1 MRLRLQPLGLR
12 SVGLRFYPDLAEA
25 RAKPAP
31 PLKRHRKR
39 RRGLLALALLLL
51 ISVLVSGCGSSRK
64 AASTTAAEVS
74 WPGGSV
80 STGNQAQLV
89 EKFNVFL
96 KGRKKA
102 ASPTQL
108 ALEFVRADRTQTAL
122 TTTRAQSSPEGG
134 GPTTVTIVQDR
145 LADDSVRATR
155 YVLRF
160 VPGGGKWRLE
170 SAVRTQRCQVGR
182 GHQNFAAGD
191 CL

>member
-1 MRLRLQPLGLR
+1 
-12 SVGLRFYPDLAEA
+12 
-25 RAKPAP
+25 
-31 PLKRHRKR
+31 
-39 RRGLLALALLLL
+39 
-51 ISVLVSGCGSSRK
+51 LVSGCGSSEK
-64 AASTTAAEVS
+64 AASTTVVEAS
-74 WPGGSV
+74 WPAVQLSA
-80 STGNQAQLV
+80 GNQAQLV

-108 ALEFVRADRTQTAL
+108 ALEFVRADRTQSAL

-155 YVLRF
+155 YVLRL
-160 VPGGGKWRLE
+160 VPAGGTWRLQ
-170 SAVRTQRCQVGR
+170 SAVRTQRCQPGR
-182 GHQNFAAGD
+182 GHQNFAAGN

>member
-1 MRLRLQPLGLR
+1 MRLGLQPLGVR
-12 SVGLRFYPDLAEA
+12 SVRFRFYPVLAEA

-31 PLKRHRKR
+31 PLKRRCKR
-39 RRGLLALALLLL
+39 RRGLLALTLLLL
-51 ISVLVSGCGSSRK
+51 ISVLVSGCGSSDK
-64 AASTTAAEVS
+64 AASTRAAEVS
-74 WPGGSV
+74 WPGAQG
-80 STGNQAQLV
+80 STGNQKQLV

-96 KGRKKA
+96 KGRKRA
-102 ASPTQL
+102 ASPTEL
-108 ALEFVRADRTQTAL
+108 ALEFVRADRTQSML

-160 VPGGGKWRLE
+160 VPSGQKWRLQ
-170 SAVRTQRCQVGR
+170 SSVRTQRCQTGR
-182 GHQNFAAGD
+182 GHQDFGPGA

>member
-1 MRLRLQPLGLR
+1 MRLR
-12 SVGLRFYPDLAEA
+12 
-25 RAKPAP
+25 
-31 PLKRHRKR
+31 
-39 RRGLLALALLLL
+39 LLALALLVPAVL
-51 ISVLVSGCGSSRK
+51 LVSGCGSSRK

-74 WPGGSV
+74 WPGAQV

-89 EKFNVFL
+89 EEFNVFL
-96 KGRKKA
+96 KGRKSP

-108 ALEFVRADRTQTAL
+108 ALEFVRADRTQSVL

-160 VPGGGKWRLE
+160 VPSGQKWRLQ
-170 SAVRTQRCQVGR
+170 SAVRTRRCQPGR